1 MAIGIIS
8 ALKAVEGNA
17 RPDDNSVVPPIDRLA
32 SLPQVLIMQMAQKGQ
47 IPKSMVAPVL
57 AKKAENAQL
66 GVQMQAAMQRAQT
79 GGVPPS
85 TVVEKVIAQNAAQ
98 EAAPAMNRSNVGVAS
113 APMRSDMFEGPKA
126 AGGGIVAFQG
136 GGGTFIGNLAD
147 RLFGSTLDQY
157 GKSIDRTGAL
167 KRKQMYERMYGPDA
181 VNFSEYNEA
190 LKELGMDPRS
200 DLGGGILPELIPDVG
215 DDIPYDQAEAYKR
228 GLEANRRDDPV
239 PTPLEEIVVEP
250 KPEPKVVETKTEEA
264 PPEPTIREDAGLDN
278 KVAADAPSNIVDDT
292 LKDIQ
297 DARKPKSSSYDEFA
311 KKASKLSGEDLAMLG
326 LEFGL
331 NLMGTKE
338 QDFLTGVG
346 QAGKPALKTA
356 LAKQAERRKEAR
368 ESKMLEQKFKNERA
382 LVQDQIESR
391 EKIAGLDR
399 SSREKL
405 AAYRLKEVIE
415 RLNLSEKNM
424 NKKLVQSFLLNQR
437 KDFKIMAL
445 ETELLAETDSK
456 KREDLRKQILEL
468 SAIRLRNDSELL
480 GIDLDAVSTGG
491 SGGRE
496 KYPGFSGSL
505 IQKGS

>member
-1 MAIGIIS
+1 
-8 ALKAVEGNA
+8 
-17 RPDDNSVVPPIDRLA
+17 
-32 SLPQVLIMQMAQKGQ
+32 
-47 IPKSMVAPVL
+47 
-57 AKKAENAQL
+57 
-66 GVQMQAAMQRAQT
+66 
-79 GGVPPS
+79 
-85 TVVEKVIAQNAAQ
+85 
-98 EAAPAMNRSNVGVAS
+98 
-113 APMRSDMFEGPKA
+113 
-126 AGGGIVAFQG
+126 
-136 GGGTFIGNLAD
+136 
-147 RLFGSTLDQY
+147 
-157 GKSIDRTGAL
+157 
-167 KRKQMYERMYGPDA
+167 MYERMYGPDA